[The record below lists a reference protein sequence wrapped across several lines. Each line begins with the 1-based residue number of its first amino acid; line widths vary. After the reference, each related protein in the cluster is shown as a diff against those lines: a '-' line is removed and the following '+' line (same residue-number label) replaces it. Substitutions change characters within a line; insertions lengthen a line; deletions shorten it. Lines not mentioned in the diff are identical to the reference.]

1 MRSMLSLRR
10 RRFRRAPSAAAF
22 ALAAALLAAAALPAA
37 AAPGPLLNSGHAGQI
52 TDLQYD
58 APRRLLFSAGE
69 DGSIRVWDHRDRG
82 IVQHLRLG
90 VQRVERIVL
99 QPEGTL
105 LAAVQRAPG
114 GGALLEVWEWR
125 SGRRRY
131 RRALA
136 EPPLHVGFTSRGT
149 ALVYSS
155 AQLDGVVFLDAAT
168 GRRQRRLPP
177 GLGIVS
183 FVTTSTNER
192 TIMTYEPTGRIR
204 YWDAA
209 GGGLQ
214 AEVATLPG
222 LEQIA
227 VSADKTL
234 LVARSG
240 EEIVAADVVT
250 GQVRRRVTPA
260 AGALFTVAERQA
272 ELILLEPAPEESGG
286 GLLLRRVRLDR
297 AVTGAGGVPVE
308 LDEAVSAIAAAGNSI
323 FLAQPGGIA
332 EYRPPGVVRTF
343 ARDELLPEAQLAI
356 AGDTLVV
363 ATAERFALLRAALP
377 GAAPA
382 AATGAPLPGAPRL
395 PQVLSERRL
404 ANPLRA
410 AAGLTV
416 VPPAAA
422 ATAALPAPDAAP
434 PARSRHLVLAWN
446 REGEAGAVGTLDP
459 LTGAFEYRLAGL
471 PAPLL
476 RVSVVG
482 RQLLLL
488 DRDGEIRLYDLVQ
501 VLGAAL
507 DRQPQPEQRFPVPGA
522 GAVAGSA
529 HRLFAGRGSAAGAAA
544 PLLQIDAATAE
555 TILLA
560 DEALLIY
567 DLAQHAGGD
576 LLTLGVEPAPAAPG
590 QTRTVL
596 KRRPRYALSRPQV
609 LAAHAGEDLFAAL
622 AAAPDGRRV
631 YSSLGLDTVRVW
643 DGRSLDAL
651 EPSGRRPRQLAVAG
665 GVLAARNADGTF
677 TFWDRASGAVLF
689 DLYLFRGFDWLAVE
703 PGGRY
708 AHSSGA
714 RRYLGD
720 DLRRWRAA
728 APAPALAAAVAEQ
741 IVLSVSVFH
750 TMR

>member
-10 RRFRRAPSAAAF
+10 RRFRRAPSAAGF

-37 AAPGPLLNSGHAGQI
+37 AAPGPLLNSGHAGLI

-90 VQRVERIVL
+90 VQRVERIAL

-105 LAAVQRAPG
+105 LAAVLRAPG

-168 GRRQRRLPP
+168 GRRQQRLPP

-204 YWDAA
+204 YWAAA

-240 EEIVAADVVT
+240 EEIVAVDVVT

-272 ELILLEPAPEESGG
+272 QLVLLEPAPEEAGG

-297 AVTGAGGVPVE
+297 AVTGAGGVAVE
-308 LDEAVSAIAAAGNSI
+308 LSEAVSAITDANYSI

-363 ATAERFALLRAALP
+363 ATAQRFALLRAALP

-382 AATGAPLPGAPRL
+382 AAPRAPLPGAPRL
-395 PQVLSERRL
+395 PQVLSERRV

-416 VPPAAA
+416 VPPAPA
-422 ATAALPAPDAAP
+422 ATAAMPAPGADAA
-434 PARSRHLVLAWN
+434 PARSRYLVLAWN

-459 LTGAFEYRLAGL
+459 LSGAFEHRLAGL
-471 PAPLL
+471 PAPLM

-488 DRDGEIRLYDLVQ
+488 DRAGEIRLYDLEQ

-529 HRLFAGRGSAAGAAA
+529 RRLFAGRGSAAGAAA

-609 LAAHAGEDLFAAL
+609 LATHAGEDLFAAL

-643 DGRSLDAL
+643 DGRSLEAL
-651 EPSGRRPRQLAVAG
+651 EPSGRRPRQLAVAA

-677 TFWDRASGAVLF
+677 TLWDRASGAVLF

-708 AHSSGA
+708 AHSPGA

-720 DLRRWRAA
+720 DLRRWRVA
-728 APAPALAAAVAEQ
+728 APAPALAAAAAGPSLHLARQ
-741 IVLSVSVFH
+741 
-750 TMR
+750 